1 MPSIFKTRGKT
12 RLIAFP
18 FWGGK
23 FYHLDWLLPLLP
35 RVHHYCEP
43 FAGSAVVLLNREPS
57 PVETLNDINGEIINF
72 FFVLREK
79 PGELIRK
86 LELTPY
92 SRQEFLKSFEI
103 TEELSDVERARR
115 FYIRVRQS
123 RDGII
128 AKSSWSYARQMS
140 RKGMS
145 ARTSAW
151 LSGIEMLQEIAE
163 RLRTVQIENDDA
175 FRVIARYDDYN
186 VLFYCDP
193 PYPEESRTSFGE
205 YLFEMTNEDHRRLS
219 ELLHNVKAKV
229 ALSGYHCELLDRL
242 YEDFYCFEAPG
253 LSLSGKKRKQEVLW
267 TNYNPKIMEK
277 QLNFDECAFD

>member
-1 MPSIFKTRGKT
+1 MPSIFKTKGRR

-18 FWGGK
+18 FWGSK

-35 RVHHYCEP
+35 KVHHYCEP

-57 PVETLNDINGEIINF
+57 PIETLNDIDGEIVNF

-79 PGELIRK
+79 KDELIRK

-92 SRQEFLKSFEI
+92 SRQEFLNSFEM
-103 TEELSDVERARR
+103 TEGLSDVERARR

-128 AKSSWSYARQMS
+128 VNPNWAYS
-140 RKGMS
+140 RRCSRRGMS

-175 FRVIARYDDYN
+175 FQVIARYDDYN

-193 PYPEESRTSFGE
+193 PYPKESKSSDG
-205 YLFEMTNEDHRRLS
+205 YSFEMTDEDHKRLS
-219 ELLHNVKAKV
+219 FLLHNIKGKV

-242 YEDFYCFEAPG
+242 YKDFYCFEAPG
-253 LSLSGKKRKQEVLW
+253 LKISGKKRKKEVLW
-267 TNYNPKIMEK
+267 TNYNPKFLRK
-277 QLNFDECAFD
+277 QLNLDECAFN